1 MLLCQHRPPPRHPH
15 QNNNN
20 QAMVMSLSSAG
31 SSDPQYHRQRLSSW
45 LSSSPQEIMDTH
57 NYYYIQLAL
66 HRLRSSPLASQ
77 KALSAHITNHHA
89 PSLTSSSSTL
99 TTALSQYAASP
110 QGRKIQNTSDTLRR
124 LQLQLASTQKFVTQ
138 EEQTPRTARAASRL
152 PSLIAT
158 IDTITT
164 ELATLQANC
173 VEYQHLLSTQQHFDT
188 LQESLGLKELQ
199 QSLTQQNRVVA
210 QRRHKAGQTLEDI
223 ATNILPAALGGNSI
237 QILRNVQLSPGAPH
251 VTGELDLV
259 AVDTTDNT
267 NRVVAVVECKE
278 NPNDIG
284 QAFEKLEPVLRWCA
298 GNLAGPDWINKRHP
312 KGHFTGVEHDG
323 IRLTQESFQNT
334 SWETILWF
342 CTREKPLNG
351 LSSDVRDMI
360 LDRISTLLVSS
371 LLDLDSHPSPSPS
384 SLLTTLSQQLANPAA
399 VERATQLQAPQI
411 SSCTIPLQNSSP
423 TSIVIQRFLTLNIH
437 HRILLV

>member
-1 MLLCQHRPPPRHPH
+1 
-15 QNNNN
+15 
-20 QAMVMSLSSAG
+20 
-31 SSDPQYHRQRLSSW
+31 
-45 LSSSPQEIMDTH
+45 MDTH
-57 NYYYIQLAL
+57 DHYDYYTSLAVS
-66 HRLRSSPLASQ
+66 RLRSSPLASQ
-77 KALSAHITNHHA
+77 KALAATLRTHYAS
-89 PSLTSSSSTL
+89 SLASSQNAL

-158 IDTITT
+158 IDTITA

-223 ATNILPAALGGNSI
+223 ATNILTSQQQTSGNNNI

-371 LLDLDSHPSPSPS
+371 LLDLDSLEGHSSHSPS
-384 SLLTTLSQQLANPAA
+384 SLLTTLSQQLSNPAA

-411 SSCTIPLQNSSP
+411 SSCIIPLQNSSP